1 MFLLSGKE
9 YRGRKRKTPSNDI
22 INPPILP
29 AAKGNQNAVLS
40 VPTIKGMKPRMVDK
54 TVSRMGIIL
63 ALHALT

>member
-1 MFLLSGKE
+1 MFLVSGTE
-9 YRGRKRKTPSNDI
+9 SRGRKRKTPSNDI
-22 INPPILP
+22 INPPIVP

-63 ALHALT
+63 VLHALT

>member
-1 MFLLSGKE
+1 MFLVSGTE
-9 YRGRKRKTPSNDI
+9 SRGRKRKTPSNDI
-22 INPPILP
+22 INPPIVP

-54 TVSRMGIIL
+54 TVSRMGIIF

>member
-9 YRGRKRKTPSNDI
+9 HRGRKRKTPSNDI
-22 INPPILP
+22 INPPIVP

>member
-9 YRGRKRKTPSNDI
+9 YIGRKRKTPSNDI
-22 INPPILP
+22 INPPIVP

-40 VPTIKGMKPRMVDK
+40 VPIIKGMKPRMVDK

>member
-1 MFLLSGKE
+1 MFLVSGTE
-9 YRGRKRKTPSNDI
+9 SRGRKRKTPSNDI
-22 INPPILP
+22 INPPIVP
-29 AAKGNQNAVLS
+29 AAKGNQNAVLF

>member
-1 MFLLSGKE
+1 MFLVSGTE
-9 YRGRKRKTPSNDI
+9 SRGRKRKTPSNDI
-22 INPPILP
+22 INPPIVP

-63 ALHALT
+63 ALHALA

>member
-1 MFLLSGKE
+1 MFLVSGTE
-9 YRGRKRKTPSNDI
+9 SRGRKRKTPSNDI
-22 INPPILP
+22 INPPIVP

>member
-9 YRGRKRKTPSNDI
+9 YIGRKRKTPSNDI
-22 INPPILP
+22 INPPIVP
-29 AAKGNQNAVLS
+29 AAKGYQNALLS

-54 TVSRMGIIL
+54 TVSRMGIIF

>member
-1 MFLLSGKE
+1 MFLVSGTE
-9 YRGRKRKTPSNDI
+9 SRGRKRKTPSNDI
-22 INPPILP
+22 INPPIVP
-29 AAKGNQNAVLS
+29 AAKGNQNAVLP

>member
-1 MFLLSGKE
+1 MKM
-9 YRGRKRKTPSNDI
+9 PIIDI
-22 INPPILP
+22 TNPPIVP

-54 TVSRMGIIL
+54 TVSKMGIIL

>member
-1 MFLLSGKE
+1 MFLVSGTE
-9 YRGRKRKTPSNDI
+9 SRGRKRKTPSNDI
-22 INPPILP
+22 INPPIVP

-54 TVSRMGIIL
+54 TVSRRGIIL